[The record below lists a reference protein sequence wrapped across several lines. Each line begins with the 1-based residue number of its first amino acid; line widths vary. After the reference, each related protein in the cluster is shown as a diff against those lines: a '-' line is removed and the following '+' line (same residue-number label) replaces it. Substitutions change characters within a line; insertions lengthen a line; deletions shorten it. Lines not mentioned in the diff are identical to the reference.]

1 MSTIFNMVRGGYYG
15 TSSTSGNMFSS
26 LLGSSSSTS
35 GTDSLGLGD
44 YNLIRS
50 GAYKKA
56 IKAYYSRV
64 KAENGDSNETI
75 QGSGKA
81 DSQVNLSTVK
91 NSASKLSEAAEKLKK
106 TDYSKVES
114 GKDLYADAKAFVDAY
129 NSTVN
134 STKKLNS
141 YSILQ
146 TAVWGTERVGASEA
160 ALSDI
165 GITIKEDN
173 TLAIDEDKFSSA
185 DVGRIKSLFGGKGSL
200 ADQVSAKA
208 SAIVIQSTNQ
218 LSINS
223 GKTIYS
229 SSGIF
234 L

>member
-1 MSTIFNMVRGGYYG
+1 M
-15 TSSTSGNMFSS
+15 
-26 LLGSSSSTS
+26 
-35 GTDSLGLGD
+35 
-44 YNLIRS
+44 
-50 GAYKKA
+50 
-56 IKAYYSRV
+56 
-64 KAENGDSNETI
+64 
-75 QGSGKA
+75 
-81 DSQVNLSTVK
+81 
-91 NSASKLSEAAEKLKK
+91 
-106 TDYSKVES
+106 
-114 GKDLYADAKAFVDAY
+114 YADAKAFVDAY

-185 DVGRIKSLFGGKGSL
+185 DVGKIKSLFGGKGSL